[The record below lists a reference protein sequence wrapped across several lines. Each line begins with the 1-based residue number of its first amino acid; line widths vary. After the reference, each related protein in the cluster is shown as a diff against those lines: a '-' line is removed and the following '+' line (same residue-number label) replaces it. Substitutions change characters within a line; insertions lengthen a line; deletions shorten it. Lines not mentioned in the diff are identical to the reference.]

1 MSSCPEAKLALSQQ
15 QKNPVRRLS
24 LWCVWISCCWV
35 SVLSL
40 HSLLVCLWLQHTVCS
55 RQLPFPS
62 CPGLPSASCKVLAPD
77 KWWSRRKKIL
87 SPALWVFP
95 SQSLLENFT
104 FYWYFWLETT
114 HKKWAR
120 IKKTKGGNSFVSQNF
135 IMWATVSAHR
145 RSIENLI
152 ISICIIFIPVVY
164 NVYFTIFLIKP
175 FESCYYSIV

>member
-24 LWCVWISCCWV
+24 LWCVWISRCWV

-152 ISICIIFIPVVY
+152 ISIRIIFIPVVY